1 MKNWIVALIIL
12 VVPVIAYY
20 ALDKNSQNKV
30 AFEAQAQVG
39 KPSVIK
45 FYSTMCLDCK
55 KLDVV
60 TKEVMPNYADKLNY
74 QAYNVQN
81 NDKAV
86 DALVQKYG
94 VNLVPTMLFIKES
107 GEVVKKTEGYLTN
120 KQLEQNLNA
129 LLK

>member
-20 ALDKNSQNKV
+20 ALDKNSHNKA
-30 AFEAQAQVG
+30 AFQAQAQVG

-60 TKEVMPNYADKLNY
+60 TKEVMPKYADKLNY

-86 DALVQKYG
+86 DALVQKYS
-94 VNLVPTMLFIKES
+94 VTLVPTMLFIKED
-107 GEVVKKTEGYLTN
+107 GEVIKKTEGYLTN

>member
-12 VVPVIAYY
+12 IAPIVTYY
-20 ALDKNSQNKV
+20 VLDKNSQNKA

-60 TKEVMPNYADKLNY
+60 TKEIMPKYADKLNY

-81 NDKAV
+81 NDKSV

-94 VNLVPTMLFIKES
+94 VTLVPTMVFIKKDGS
-107 GEVVKKTEGYLTN
+107 VAKKTEGYLTN
-120 KQLEQNLNA
+120 QQLEQNLNA
-129 LLK
+129 LCK

>member
-60 TKEVMPNYADKLNY
+60 TKEVMPKYADKLNY

>member
-12 VVPVIAYY
+12 IAPIVSYY
-20 ALDKNSQNKV
+20 VLDKNSQNKA

-60 TKEVMPNYADKLNY
+60 TKEIMPKYADKLNY

-81 NDKAV
+81 NDKSV

-94 VNLVPTMLFIKES
+94 VTLVPTMVFIKKDGS
-107 GEVVKKTEGYLTN
+107 VAKKTEGYLTN
-120 KQLEQNLNA
+120 QQLEQNLNA
-129 LLK
+129 LCK

>member
-1 MKNWIVALIIL
+1 MKNWIVVLIIL
-12 VVPVIAYY
+12 IAPIVTYY
-20 ALDKNSQNKV
+20 VLDKNSQNKA

-60 TKEVMPNYADKLNY
+60 TKEVMPKYADKLNY

-81 NDKAV
+81 SDKSV
-86 DALVQKYG
+86 DVLVQKYG
-94 VNLVPTMLFIKES
+94 VTLVPTMVFISKD
-107 GEVVKKTEGYLTN
+107 GNVVKKTEGYLTN
-120 KQLEQNLNA
+120 QQLEQNLNA
-129 LLK
+129 LCK